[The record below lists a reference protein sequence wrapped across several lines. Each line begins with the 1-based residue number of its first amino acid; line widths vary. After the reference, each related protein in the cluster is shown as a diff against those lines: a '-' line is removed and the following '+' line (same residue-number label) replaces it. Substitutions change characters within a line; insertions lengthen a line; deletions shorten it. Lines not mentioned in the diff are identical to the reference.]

1 MRTLPPLPPR
11 LQQYLHVARIVE
23 GHEAAGP
30 AAHIAFS
37 ETNVLG
43 LSKGDMHR
51 IRQGHSVSLVLQV
64 PTLSPNP

>member
-64 PTLSPNP
+64 PTLSPKP